1 LANDGQPCLAEE
13 VQPEHLREFAS
24 RARDEVAA
32 AKQEHWRTVTQ
43 TGDGLAAFDAAQA
56 LYEHAVAV
64 SGFPDAAY
72 TADDLSHQLHLKR
85 LIDRASQVA
94 ARSRATR

>member
-1 LANDGQPCLAEE
+1 M
-13 VQPEHLREFAS
+13 QPEDLREFAS
-24 RARDEVAA
+24 RARVAVAA
-32 AKQEHWRTVTQ
+32 AKQEHWRRATQ

-72 TADDLSHQLHLKR
+72 LADDLSHQLRLKR
-85 LIDRASQVA
+85 LIDRASQA
-94 ARSRATR
+94 PSRSRATR